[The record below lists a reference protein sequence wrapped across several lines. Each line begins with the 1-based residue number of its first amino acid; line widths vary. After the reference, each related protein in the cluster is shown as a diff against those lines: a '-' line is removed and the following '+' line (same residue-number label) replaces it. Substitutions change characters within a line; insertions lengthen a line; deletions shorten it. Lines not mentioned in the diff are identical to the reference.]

1 VPSGAPAGHL
11 SRKTLS
17 VGVFSRS
24 VVSPPHPDCG
34 VVAAFCCGSA
44 LQSSGRARQKSDP
57 SRLAMDLARQCKL
70 IFCIAFWA
78 IQPSNRVDRVPCQTT
93 SSPMPL
99 ILPRPR
105 TTVVYKDL
113 PEGAILF
120 CTSTEVYFS
129 LNPIGAKIWKLLPP
143 VCANEEEVVAQLSAE
158 YPDINLGK
166 ISADVRRLLEE
177 LVGNGLADLP
187 RAA

>member
-1 VPSGAPAGHL
+1 
-11 SRKTLS
+11 
-17 VGVFSRS
+17 
-24 VVSPPHPDCG
+24 
-34 VVAAFCCGSA
+34 
-44 LQSSGRARQKSDP
+44 
-57 SRLAMDLARQCKL
+57 M
-70 IFCIAFWA
+70 
-78 IQPSNRVDRVPCQTT
+78 PSNSESMTI
-93 SSPMPL
+93 
-99 ILPRPR
+99 ILPQPR
-105 TTVVYKDL
+105 TTVIYKDL
-113 PEGAILF
+113 PGGAILF

-166 ISADVRRLLEE
+166 ISADVRRLLDE